1 MSVELIEMMGDDL
14 SIVNAAR
21 VSYNKQSKWAI
32 WRRCSYCSRDLT
44 QAEIEA
50 DRCQDH
56 ASATILRKSG
66 RLKVADAGLISYLAR
81 NRHGT
86 PFEMV
91 QFKFRVRC
99 PIGVAREWQ
108 RHRIG
113 SFNEVS
119 TRYVEMEPEFY
130 VPPLDAMRRQ
140 TGKAGHYTME
150 SMTADEAKAP
160 LARFRLIYELLY
172 STYCNLLKDGVAKE
186 LARNVLPLGL
196 MTEFIWSVNLRS
208 LTNFLSLRTADNA
221 LLEIRTEAKQVESH
235 VAQVV
240 PVAYQAWVDGGR
252 QAL

>member
-21 VSYNKQSKWAI
+21 VSYAKQSTRVHEWE
-32 WRRCSYCSRDLT
+32 C
-44 QAEIEA
+44 A
-50 DRCQDH
+50 DCQVRWPVEQTPAPCGH
-56 ASATILRKSG
+56 QVYQSVMSVSK
-66 RLKVADAGLISYLAR
+66 ADAGLISYLAR

-91 QFKFRVRC
+91 QFHFRVRC

-130 VPPLDAMRRQ
+130 VPAPEAVRIQ
-140 TGKAGHYTME
+140 VGKPGHYTMVP
-150 SMTADEAKAP
+150 ADADLAER
-160 LARFRLIYELLY
+160 ARFEMTSHYTAAYESYKWLLEM
-172 STYCNLLKDGVAKE
+172 GVAKE